1 MSDTVADPTD
11 TLTGLVIRIPA
22 LDYGALK
29 CLSERTRIRQ
39 SEFLREAIA
48 DLLDKYAHLL

>member
-1 MSDTVADPTD
+1 MSDTVASPTD

>member
-1 MSDTVADPTD
+1 MYDTDAPHTDP
-11 TLTGLVIRIPA
+11 LTGLVIRIPA
-22 LDYGALK
+22 GDYGSLK
-29 CLSERTRIRQ
+29 TLSERTRIRQ